1 MRQLELE
8 LEQLGGELVGRRPA
22 QIFTAPEREETR
34 RFLARLL
41 AGDRAG

>member
-1 MRQLELE
+1 VERGAPE
-8 LEQLGGELVGRRPA
+8 

-41 AGDRAG
+41 AGDRFG